1 MVVSHP
7 YVSEIPSIW
16 FDKWRC
22 EDAERTYQEAQHAG
36 CSGSAIVSEIAKA
49 RKHIQNSLNQDHG
62 TSAASPALQARIEA
76 LEVDNKD
83 LRKVTDDLRKHIK
96 ALEDRMLAM
105 ERAATGGKASTQ
117 AKPAAQEEE
126 DEEDDDDFDPFAS
139 EDEEDVEE
147 NERVKAERTAA
158 YYAKKALSAKPAI
171 IAKSS
176 ILLDVKPW
184 DDETD
189 MKKLEECVRSVQCEG
204 LHWGASKFVPLA
216 YGIKKLQIL
225 CTVVDDL
232 VGTDFLEEEIC
243 AFEDYIQS
251 VDVAAFNKI

>member
-1 MVVSHP
+1 MGFGDLKGDSGIAILNEYLAHKSYIEGYQPSAADSVVFGNISSAP
-7 YVSEIPSIW
+7 KSQY
-16 FDKWRC
+16 
-22 EDAERTYQEAQHAG
+22 AHAL
-36 CSGSAIVSEIAKA
+36 
-49 RKHIQNSLNQDHG
+49 RWYNHIQSYGKD
-62 TSAASPALQARIEA
+62 SAWFPG
-76 LEVDNKD
+76 VP
-83 LRKVTDDLRKHIK
+83 K
-96 ALEDRMLAM
+96 ALTEYGPCT
-105 ERAATGGKASTQ
+105 AAA
-117 AKPAAQEEE
+117 AKPA
-126 DEEDDDDFDPFAS
+126 DDDDFDLFGS
-139 EDEEDVEE
+139 DDEEETAEKERIKEE
-147 NERVKAERTAA
+147 RLAA
-158 YYAKKALSAKPAI
+158 YAAKKTAKPGV

-189 MKKLEECVRSVQCEG
+189 MKKLEECVRSVACEG

-216 YGIKKLQIL
+216 YGIRKLQIL